1 MNAFNTKDHRQ
12 FFILLSEFVFE
23 LKFIYLFV
31 FRIEIRFYLFLFKR
45 VQSRLNIRASS
56 ISKYIVNPKKK
67 KKKKNDKNNMKKVF
81 LFSRFKFLK
90 RNLKQI
96 VKETFTIRFDIFF
109 F

>member
-67 KKKKNDKNNMKKVF
+67 KKKNDKNNMKKVF